1 MYLIYNLFNGSITG
15 SDCIALNF
23 WMTENYALEECGREG
38 SWPDL
43 IKVLSHH
50 MSERDKENHE
60 KSLSEQ
66 SVAKSKF

>member
-1 MYLIYNLFNGSITG
+1 MYFIYNLFNGSISG
-15 SDCIALNF
+15 SDCIASKV
-23 WMTENYALEECGREG
+23 WMTENYALGECGREG

-43 IKVLSHH
+43 IKVLSLH
-50 MSERDKENHE
+50 MSERYKENHE